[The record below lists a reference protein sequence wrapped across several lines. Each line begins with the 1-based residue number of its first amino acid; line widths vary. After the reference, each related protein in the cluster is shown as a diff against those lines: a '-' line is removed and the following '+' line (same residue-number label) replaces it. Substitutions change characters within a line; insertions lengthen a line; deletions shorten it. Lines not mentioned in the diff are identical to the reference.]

1 MKEYKVTLP
10 SGKEHTLVFNPDSSI
25 RYTIDGKRATGVT
38 TILGAINKPALVDW
52 SAKMAYQDVLDD
64 IDSDPDL
71 ERVLENTQRKIKEKD
86 YAHKKKSGA
95 AMDVG
100 TLAHADVEAYIRFKM
115 GETDSFSINPETAHI
130 VQPFIDWAEG
140 KVPLKVKTHRYDK
153 NSIEMSPKSVQ
164 FLLAEQSVF
173 SPKFFYAGTFD
184 FLAVIDGK
192 KYICDFKTSTGIYG
206 REYFYQ
212 TAAYRNALA
221 ELGMGDDLAGS
232 VIIRSG
238 KEGNDL
244 EVKVSES
251 YEQDFKAFKAAYV
264 IYKEGFVD
272 EDVSV
277 DDSLTN
283 PH

>member
-10 SGKEHTLVFNPDSSI
+10 NGNEHVLVFNPDSSV

-52 SAKMAYQDVLDD
+52 SAKMAYLDCG
-64 IDSDPDL
+64 
-71 ERVLENTQRKIKEKD
+71 ENQYPLSQINEIIKNKD
-86 YAHKKKSGA
+86 YAHKKKSGS

-100 TLAHADVEAYIRFKM
+100 TAAHADVEAYIRFKM
-115 GETDSFSINPETAHI
+115 GETDSFTINPETAKI

-140 KVPLKVKTHRYDK
+140 RVQEKTKTFRYDK
-153 NSIEMSPKSVQ
+153 NSIELAPKSVK

-173 SPKFFYAGTFD
+173 SPKYFYAGTFD
-184 FLAVIDGK
+184 FLCEIDGK

-212 TAAYRNALA
+212 TAAYRNALG
-221 ELGMGDDLAGS
+221 ELGLGTDLAGS
-232 VIIRSG
+232 IIIRSG

-277 DDSLTN
+277 DDSLV
-283 PH
+283 PM

>member
-10 SGKEHTLVFNPDSSI
+10 SGVEHTLVFNPDSSV

-52 SAKMAYQDVLDD
+52 SAKLAYQDCASNHW
-64 IDSDPDL
+64 SDEEIARIVKD
-71 ERVLENTQRKIKEKD
+71 KD
-86 YAHKKKSGA
+86 YAHKKKSGT
-95 AMDVG
+95 AMDIG
-100 TLAHADVEAYIRFKM
+100 TMAHADVEAYIRFKM

-140 KVPLKVKTHRYDK
+140 RVPEKTKTHRYDK
-153 NSIEMSPKSVQ
+153 NSIELSPSKVT

-173 SPKFFYAGTFD
+173 SPKYFYAGTFD

-221 ELGMGDDLAGS
+221 ELGMGNDLAGS

-277 DDSLTN
+277 DDSLTQ